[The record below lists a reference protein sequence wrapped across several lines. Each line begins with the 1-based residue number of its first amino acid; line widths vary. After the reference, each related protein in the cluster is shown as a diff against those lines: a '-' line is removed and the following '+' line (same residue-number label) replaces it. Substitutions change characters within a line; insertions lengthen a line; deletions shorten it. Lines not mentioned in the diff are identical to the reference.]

1 MRDCG
6 IRRVA
11 ERQGLL
17 LCWWMECRE
26 MIRME
31 SLAGFQAHASLPDL
45 EDSFTVL
52 IRISRL
58 VLCLAFV
65 CVSSPLCAVPS
76 MSAAIDDKLC
86 EAWIVDCRGGYSV
99 SFSKPEHA
107 AWVEVFQRYVRHG

>member
-17 LCWWMECRE
+17 LCWWIECRE

-45 EDSFTVL
+45 EDLFHCTSSDLL
-52 IRISRL
+52 IVFGPRICVRVIS
-58 VLCLAFV
+58 AV
-65 CVSSPLCAVPS
+65 CG
-76 MSAAIDDKLC
+76 AID
-86 EAWIVDCRGGYSV
+86 VGGC
-99 SFSKPEHA
+99 
-107 AWVEVFQRYVRHG
+107 

>member
-31 SLAGFQAHASLPDL
+31 SLAGFQAHAPLPDL
-45 EDSFTVL
+45 GDSFHCTYSDLPIGFVS
-52 IRISRL
+52 RICVRVIS
-58 VLCLAFV
+58 AV
-65 CVSSPLCAVPS
+65 CG
-76 MSAAIDDKLC
+76 AIDVGQGMT
-86 EAWIVDCRGGYSV
+86 IHNTY
-99 SFSKPEHA
+99 
-107 AWVEVFQRYVRHG
+107 